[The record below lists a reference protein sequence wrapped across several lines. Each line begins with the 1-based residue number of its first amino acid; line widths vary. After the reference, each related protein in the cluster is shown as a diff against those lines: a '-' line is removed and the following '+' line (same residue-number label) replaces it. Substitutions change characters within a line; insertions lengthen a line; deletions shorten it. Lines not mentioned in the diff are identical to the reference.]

1 MYSLPMLALLLVV
14 TGLLIHGAY
23 GVVGKQL
30 ESEEHVA
37 ELSEKANALS
47 SRKADL
53 ESRLQLLE
61 TEEGII
67 KEIKEKYSVSRE
79 GEYVVVLV
87 DEAEEPV
94 PVEDSEEFWGK
105 KWLNSIKNL
114 WRD

>member
-47 SRKADL
+47 SRKL
-53 ESRLQLLE
+53 ILSQGYSYLRLRK
-61 TEEGII
+61 G
-67 KEIKEKYSVSRE
+67 
-79 GEYVVVLV
+79 
-87 DEAEEPV
+87 
-94 PVEDSEEFWGK
+94 
-105 KWLNSIKNL
+105 
-114 WRD
+114 